1 MCYTA
6 IILYCENGGTLMPT
20 LSRILI
26 VDDDPDI
33 RNVLTLLLKG
43 NYHVAEAADGASA
56 VEYMRRNPDTDLVVL
71 DVMMPGMDGL
81 ETCARLREFSNA
93 PVLFLTAKSAEQDR
107 VSAYQSGGDDFL
119 SKPFSQAEL
128 LAKIGSLL
136 RRYQEYRGK
145 PAGVLSIDTLEL
157 DFANRSV
164 TSLGKPVPLT
174 DTEYAILEYLVKNRG
189 SVVTAADLYEAVWG
203 EKFLSGS
210 GNTVMVH
217 VLNLRKKIEENPSKP
232 KIVRTIWGR
241 GYQID

>member
-1 MCYTA
+1 MA
-6 IILYCENGGTLMPT
+6 A

-33 RNVLTLLLKG
+33 RNVLSLLLKDS
-43 NYHVAEAADGASA
+43 YFVAEAADGAEA
-56 VEYMRRNPDTDLVVL
+56 VRYIQANPDTDLVVL

-81 ETCARLREFSNA
+81 ETCTKLREFSNA
-93 PVLFLTAKSAEQDR
+93 PVLFLTAKSAERDR
-107 VSAYQSGGDDFL
+107 VAAYQSGGDDFL

-128 LAKIGSLL
+128 LAKISSLL
-136 RRYQEYRGK
+136 RRYQQYRGK
-145 PAGVLSIDTLEL
+145 PASVLSIEGLEMDL
-157 DFANRSV
+157 AAHSV
-164 TSLGKPVPLT
+164 KVNDKPVTLT

-189 SVVTAADLYEAVWG
+189 KVVTASELYEAVWG

-217 VLNLRKKIEENPSKP
+217 VLNVRRKIEENPSKP
-232 KIVRTIWGR
+232 KILRTVWGR

>member
-1 MCYTA
+1 MA
-6 IILYCENGGTLMPT
+6 A

-33 RNVLTLLLKG
+33 RNVLSLLLKDS
-43 NYHVAEAADGASA
+43 YFVAEAADGAEA
-56 VEYMRRNPDTDLVVL
+56 VRYMRQNPDTDLIVL
-71 DVMMPGMDGL
+71 DVMMPGLDGL
-81 ETCARLREFSNA
+81 ETCAQIREFSNA
-93 PVLFLTAKSAEQDR
+93 PVLFLTAKSAERDR
-107 VSAYQSGGDDFL
+107 VAAYQSGGDDFL

-136 RRYQEYRGK
+136 RRYQQYRGK
-145 PAGVLSIDTLEL
+145 PASTLSIEGLEL
-157 DFANRSV
+157 DLAARSV
-164 TSLGKPVPLT
+164 KVGGVPVTLT

-189 SVVTAADLYEAVWG
+189 SVVTAAELYEAVWG

-217 VLNLRKKIEENPSKP
+217 VLNVRRKIEENPSKP
-232 KIVRTIWGR
+232 RILRTVWGR